1 MFSLLY
7 YPAILAHEGFL
18 VKGYFQKF
26 AASRRGQCVTN
37 LVRHRYT
44 SEYSLWYD
52 CPRQSLEFMIR
63 CAEHHARFV
72 TQRTIDLLS

>member
-37 LVRHRYT
+37 LVCSRYT
-44 SEYSLWYD
+44 SGYSSVRYRVLN
-52 CPRQSLEFMIR
+52 RN
-63 CAEHHARFV
+63 
-72 TQRTIDLLS
+72 LSGSCDFDTSPLPPPHL

>member
-44 SEYSLWYD
+44 SGYSSVRYRVRNCNLAH
-52 CPRQSLEFMIR
+52 RRGSAQGSL
-63 CAEHHARFV
+63 V
-72 TQRTIDLLS
+72 